1 MKQSFCL
8 PCFRALDQPLEGLF
22 REAKSIGYAAT
33 ELWRPEPGDGASPPR
48 EAGATGN
55 ESLEEIHDAARAAGL
70 TVASFTGHDSIDHGL
85 NDPTEWDRIE
95 TELALSIDRAARLLI
110 PGVIVFSGARRPG
123 VSDAHGL
130 ALFVRGARRVVR
142 HAEERGVNLN
152 LEILNSRVDHP
163 GYMADT
169 VDWAVA
175 ACEAVASPRL
185 RLLFDVYHVQTM
197 EGDLLRGLRRAAPH
211 LGHVHTAGVPGRHE
225 LDDHQEIN
233 YRAVGRELN
242 KLGYEGY
249 VGHELFPKG
258 DRLEALRSAFEAMS

>member
-8 PCFRALDQPLEGLF
+8 PCFHAPGQPLADLL

-33 ELWRPEPGDGASPPR
+33 ELWRPEPGDGASGPR
-48 EAGATGN
+48 EAGAAGK
-55 ESLEEIHDAARAAGL
+55 ESLDEVHDAARSAGL

-85 NDPTEWDRIE
+85 NNPAEWDRIE
-95 TELALSIDRAARLLI
+95 AELVLSIDRAARLLV
-110 PGVIVFSGARRPG
+110 PGIIVFSGARRSG
-123 VSDAHGL
+123 VSDAYGL
-130 ALFVRGARRVVR
+130 ALFVRGARRAVR

-152 LEILNSRVDHP
+152 LEILNSRLDHP

-175 ACEAVASPRL
+175 ACEAVASPRM

-197 EGDLLRGLRRAAPH
+197 EGDLLRGLRLAAPH

-225 LDDHQEIN
+225 LDDDQEIN
-233 YRAVGRELN
+233 YRAVGRELTR
-242 KLGYEGY
+242 LGYEGY
-249 VGHELFPKG
+249 VGHELFPTG
-258 DRLEALRSAFEAMS
+258 DRTDALRSAFAAMS